1 VASEKVPMVASILPP
16 EIYCCAEKDQ
26 YGLYDN
32 LAADFLQKHGHS
44 ALVSLGC
51 GRQLNRI
58 DNHIRLMA
66 AFRLNYYVG
75 IDCHNYISPVSETM
89 FTNPEETVALLKEY
103 YNGKPKKFWASVKL
117 FPGTFVEDLF
127 NIHCAVVVCQRVLPG
142 CRWENT
148 IVSMTPEIVL
158 QEDLHGCERQ
168 QLRGKN
174 YFRNWSKI
182 SCFGL
187 RPFRPWPVFPGEKN
201 LILWRR
207 NDVFAEEKATARF
220 RWLRRLAE
228 SFIG

>member
-1 VASEKVPMVASILPP
+1 MVASILPP

-89 FTNPEETVALLKEY
+89 LPTRKRRSPFLK
-103 YNGKPKKFWASVKL
+103 
-117 FPGTFVEDLF
+117 
-127 NIHCAVVVCQRVLPG
+127 NIIMV
-142 CRWENT
+142 N
-148 IVSMTPEIVL
+148 
-158 QEDLHGCERQ
+158 
-168 QLRGKN
+168 
-174 YFRNWSKI
+174 
-182 SCFGL
+182 
-187 RPFRPWPVFPGEKN
+187 
-201 LILWRR
+201 RR
-207 NDVFAEEKATARF
+207 NSG
-220 RWLRRLAE
+220 RL
-228 SFIG
+228 